1 MAILIPRQ
9 KIELKDLVKSFDG
22 LTRNELA
29 YLGGWFDT
37 DASFESYP
45 NTKYKTVTLSLAL
58 RDRGPVEH
66 LSKIFRSSLRTR
78 KTNPEMY
85 KDKIGKIM
93 YRTEVSG
100 TSAVEF
106 TNRVGHFVFNRT
118 RERDALLALRNTY
131 VKFDFLSMSDEEFIW
146 WLTAC
151 FEGDGSV
158 KVNHSKKVYGVNIVN
173 NNRAMLNYI
182 VKRSKDFGIFW
193 SGPYIAQKEEKN
205 VSWNHGTDYTI
216 DRETG
221 YVISLDSVK
230 AYEFCRLIY
239 HRMTCDRKKVK
250 VREICITFNLENAY
264 EIWKTKSNR
273 KNFKFPKVL
282 PTHRI
287 LHRTNT
293 KRKSKNKRSEKRN

>member
-1 MAILIPRQ
+1 MAIVIPRQ

-45 NTKYKTVTLSLAL
+45 DSKSKTVVVSLNL
-58 RDRGPVEH
+58 VDRGPVEY
-66 LSKIFRSSLRTR
+66 LSKIFKSSLRTG

-85 KDKIGKIM
+85 KNKVGKIY
-93 YRTEVSG
+93 YRTKVSG
-100 TSAVEF
+100 QTAVEF
-106 TNRVGHFVFNRT
+106 TKRVGHFVFNRT
-118 RERDALLALRNTY
+118 RERDALLATRNEFY
-131 VKFDFLSMSDEEFIW
+131 SFKYLEMSDEEFIC
-146 WLTAC
+146 WLTSC

-158 KVNHSKKVYGVNIVN
+158 HVNHVKKEYMVSITN
-173 NNRAMLNYI
+173 NNRAMLSYI
-182 VKRSKDFGIFW
+182 VKRCKNLGLFW

-205 VSWNHGTDYTI
+205 VKWSHGTDHTI

-221 YVISLDSVK
+221 YVISTSSVK
-230 AYEFCRLIY
+230 AYEFCQIIY
-239 HRMTCDRKKVK
+239 HKMTCERKKVK
-250 VREICITFNLENAY
+250 VREICLTFNLENAY
-264 EIWKTKSNR
+264 EIWKTKSNS

-287 LHRTNT
+287 FT
-293 KRKSKNKRSEKRN
+293 KKYAQRKSKTKGS